1 MHTNTKLRLRPSQ
14 IAFVREKKIKKNHVQ
29 KPIITQPSWPVH
41 FRKMHM
47 VALCGISHGDLP
59 HCPQV
64 PMGNLC
70 QKSGSHFVKRARY
83 VGGAP
88 FVYYTLF
95 FYPIRAALLPEI
107 RLHVSAEVRPT
118 WGKLFTSESKRIRN
132 YHITILL
139 NHDIFSEYWSTVFEP
154 LHNLDMKDLTYC
166 TNLGFVGHSYYTTSR
181 SGNT

>member
-47 VALCGISHGDLP
+47 VASCGISYGDLP
-59 HCPQV
+59 HCPQIS
-64 PMGNLC
+64 MGNLC
-70 QKSGSHFVKRARY
+70 QKSGAHFAKRARY

-88 FVYYTLF
+88 LEYYTLF
-95 FYPIRAALLPEI
+95 LYPIRAALLSET

-118 WGKLFTSESKRIRN
+118 
-132 YHITILL
+132 
-139 NHDIFSEYWSTVFEP
+139 
-154 LHNLDMKDLTYC
+154 
-166 TNLGFVGHSYYTTSR
+166 
-181 SGNT
+181 